1 MPTPPTRRQFL
12 ARAAILAAAAPTF
25 GAFLAAC
32 SKSGPA
38 SSGPS
43 LTIAAPDNPI
53 KWPIPDDNKPIADGL
68 APEKGAT
75 LKIYNYADYL
85 SPQAVKAFEDQY
97 GIKLPKIQDLPKPPS
112 TPQVPTPTFP
122 APGGGGTPS
131 APSLPSVPNVSTT
144 GPLLDY
150 LFAP

>member
-1 MPTPPTRRQFL
+1 MSLPNRRQFL
-12 ARAAILAAAAPTF
+12 QRAAILAAGAPAF

-43 LTIAAPDNPI
+43 LTLAAPDKPV
-53 KWPIPDDNKPIADGL
+53 KWNIADDNKPIADGL

-85 SPQAVKAFEDQY
+85 SPQAIKAFEDKH
-97 GIKLPKIQDLPKPPS
+97 GIKVEVRRSTTATRRSPS
-112 TPQVPTPTFP
+112 CAAVSTSTSTTPT
-122 APGGGGTPS
+122 TPRS
-131 APSLPSVPNVSTT
+131 A
-144 GPLLDY
+144 GW
-150 LFAP
+150 